1 MRPPF
6 RLNDR
11 AIIFALL
18 VLFVSGVVFTMWHL
32 TRLQSQLNESSAL
45 EHAKLYSEA
54 IAEFR
59 TLYTQ
64 EVVETVRDQGIMVTH
79 DYKDHHGA
87 IPLPATLSMLLGRRI
102 GDLGSGARTH
112 LYSAYPFPWREEE
125 KQRLFQ
131 DPFARDAWEY
141 WQQNP
146 DSDEPFYRFEE
157 FEGRVS
163 LRYAMADRMRPSCV
177 DCHNSHPD
185 TPKNDWNVN
194 DVRGV
199 LEIITPMDSII
210 EHTQAGLRDTFLLM
224 GVMTVLGVI
233 RLVLVIDRFRRTAS
247 ILEMRVKERTA
258 ELSKANTLLKQHIIQ
273 RKQAQE
279 ELQQAHER
287 MKSDLEAAAK
297 TQRSLLPNPPPDV
310 SAVRFAWAFRPCDE
324 LAGDIFNVFQLD
336 ERQIGLYLL
345 DVSGHGVQAAL
356 LSVTLNRLLA
366 QMAQGSLQFDE
377 AGGSQRERLV
387 LSPAEVAAR
396 LNTEFQMDASPGAVQ
411 YFTFLYGILNTHSG
425 YFRYVSAG
433 HPGPLHARPDGESIL
448 HPQEGFAIGWFPDST
463 YQESVIELKPGDRLY
478 LYSDGI
484 LEAMN
489 SEDELFGHERLVE
502 TFEERQ
508 NLTLQGS
515 VEGLVECA
523 RQWSGDAGFVDDVSI
538 LALERGVAET

>member
-6 RLNDR
+6 RLNER
-11 AIIFALL
+11 AIIFALV

-64 EVVETVRDQGIMVTH
+64 EVVETVRDRGIVITH
-79 DYKDHHGA
+79 DYKHREGA

-125 KQRLFQ
+125 NRRLFQ
-131 DPFARDAWEY
+131 DPFARNAWEY

-163 LRYAMADRMRPSCV
+163 LRYAIADRMRPSCV

-185 TPKNDWNVN
+185 TPKNDWDVN

-210 EHTQAGLRDTFLLM
+210 EQTQAGLRDTFLLM

-233 RLVLVIDRFRRTAS
+233 GLVLVIDRFRRTAS
-247 ILEMRVKERTA
+247 ILETRVKERTA

-273 RKQAQE
+273 RKQGC
-279 ELQQAHER
+279 
-287 MKSDLEAAAK
+287 
-297 TQRSLLPNPPPDV
+297 TV
-310 SAVRFAWAFRPCDE
+310 
-324 LAGDIFNVFQLD
+324 
-336 ERQIGLYLL
+336 
-345 DVSGHGVQAAL
+345 
-356 LSVTLNRLLA
+356 LSV
-366 QMAQGSLQFDE
+366 
-377 AGGSQRERLV
+377 
-387 LSPAEVAAR
+387 
-396 LNTEFQMDASPGAVQ
+396 
-411 YFTFLYGILNTHSG
+411 ILG
-425 YFRYVSAG
+425 
-433 HPGPLHARPDGESIL
+433 
-448 HPQEGFAIGWFPDST
+448 
-463 YQESVIELKPGDRLY
+463 K
-478 LYSDGI
+478 
-484 LEAMN
+484 
-489 SEDELFGHERLVE
+489 
-502 TFEERQ
+502 
-508 NLTLQGS
+508 
-515 VEGLVECA
+515 
-523 RQWSGDAGFVDDVSI
+523 
-538 LALERGVAET
+538 

>member
-1 MRPPF
+1 MRLPF
-6 RLNDR
+6 RLNER

-64 EVVETVRDQGIMVTH
+64 EVVETVKDRGIVVTH
-79 DYKDHHGA
+79 DYKHREGA

-125 KQRLFQ
+125 NQRLFQ
-131 DPFARDAWEY
+131 DPFVRNAWEY

-157 FEGRVS
+157 FEGQLS
-163 LRYAMADRMRPSCV
+163 FRYAVADRMRPSCV

-185 TPKNDWNVN
+185 TPKNDWSVN

-199 LEIITPMDSII
+199 LEIITPMDKII
-210 EHTQAGLRDTFLLM
+210 GNTQAGLRDTFLLM
-224 GVMTVLGVI
+224 GVMTVLGGI
-233 RLVLVIDRFRRTAS
+233 GLVLVIDRFRRTAS
-247 ILEMRVKERTA
+247 ILETRVKERTA

-279 ELQQAHER
+279 ELQKANER

-297 TQRSLLPNPPPDV
+297 IQRSLLPKTPPDV
-310 SAVRFAWAFRPCDE
+310 SAVRFAWAFKPCDE

-366 QMAQGSLQFDE
+366 QMVEGSLQFEE
-377 AGGSQRERLV
+377 AGGGQTERQLV
-387 LSPAEVAAR
+387 SPAEVAAR
-396 LNTEFQMDASPGAVQ
+396 LNTRFQMDTSPGAMQ
-411 YFTFLYGILNTHSG
+411 YFTFVYGILNTHTCD
-425 YFRYVSAG
+425 FRYVSAG
-433 HPGPLHARPDGESIL
+433 HPGPLHVRPDALLSKL
-448 HPQEGFAIGWFPDST
+448 AIREVGST
-463 YQESVIELKPGDRLY
+463 S
-478 LYSDGI
+478 
-484 LEAMN
+484 
-489 SEDELFGHERLVE
+489 
-502 TFEERQ
+502 
-508 NLTLQGS
+508 
-515 VEGLVECA
+515 
-523 RQWSGDAGFVDDVSI
+523 
-538 LALERGVAET
+538 